1 MENTFDLKKFLIE
14 NELTTNSNLLKEEV
28 GEMTPQQATTA
39 ATKVVSKIE
48 NNSTINNIAAK
59 IEQDPKALEQL
70 KAVLTKSGVDPNK
83 LSENI
88 DSSMISKLALTMA
101 QKSENLEE
109 ENVGGGFWVGLI
121 GGGALAN
128 YLAGL
133 NDVVYSA
140 QEIILGASN
149 PSHMAATLGG
159 AIAGAV
165 LGVIAAKIF
174 SSEN

>member
-1 MENTFDLKKFLIE
+1 MENFNLKKFLVE
-14 NELTTNSNLLKEEV
+14 NKLTTNSKLLKEEA

-39 ATKVVSKIE
+39 ATKVIGKIE
-48 NNSTINNIAAK
+48 NNPAIDKVAAK

-70 KAVLTKSGVDPNK
+70 KDILTKAGINPNE
-83 LSENI
+83 LSENV
-88 DSSMISKLALTMA
+88 DSGMIGKLALAMA

-109 ENVGGGFWVGLI
+109 ENVGGGFWIGLI
-121 GGGALAN
+121 GGGVLAN

-133 NDVVYSA
+133 NDVVHSA
-140 QEIILGASN
+140 QEVILGASN

>member
-1 MENTFDLKKFLIE
+1 MENTFDLKKFLVE
-14 NELTTNSNLLKEEV
+14 NKLTTNSKLLREEAE
-28 GEMTPQQATTA
+28 EMTPQQAA
-39 ATKVVSKIE
+39 AAAVKVVNKVQ
-48 NNSTINNIAAK
+48 NNPAIDKIAAK

-70 KAVLTKSGVDPNK
+70 KAVLIKAGIDPNK
-83 LSENI
+83 LSENV
-88 DSSMISKLALTMA
+88 DSGMISKLALVMA

-109 ENVGGGFWVGLI
+109 ENVGGGFWLGLI
-121 GGGALAN
+121 GGGTLAH

-159 AIAGAV
+159 AIAGAI